1 MGLKDTPPPHVPEWL
16 PIASTCVLGVGAV
29 CWYLTYI
36 LITIRAT
43 QTKSY
48 GMPLMATVLNWSW
61 EVIYAFYAAEHP
73 IEFLGL
79 AAWFTLDIGMVYTTV
94 VYAPHDWKY
103 SSRRVGRH
111 MFAILL
117 GLTAVGV
124 WGNYAF
130 AEWFLAE
137 EGRGFGDKTGK
148 WFRGREGFDTMEM
161 AFWSALVPQAYISG
175 ASLAMLIS
183 RGHSGGVSYAIWY
196 VCDCLQPTLLSTDFF
211 SSFFLNTCL
220 TADKNF
226 CRFVRSLGS
235 FVGLV
240 ALPGMMW
247 WYWPE
252 AHGYF
257 LNPLATF
264 MQALF
269 LLPDIVYPFVLYQ
282 IRKTEVVLPDGR
294 LVSAEHAVI
303 EKRLEG
309 YGLVKAEKG
318 MAQDSE

>member
-183 RGHSGGVSYAIWY
+183 RGHSGGVSYAIW
-196 VCDCLQPTLLSTDFF
+196 
-211 SSFFLNTCL
+211 
-220 TADKNF
+220 
-226 CRFVRSLGS
+226 FVRSLGS

-282 IRKTEVVLPDGR
+282 IRKTEVELQDGR

>member
-1 MGLKDTPPPHVPEWL
+1 TAMGLKDTPPPHVPEWL

-183 RGHSGGVSYAIWY
+183 RGHSGGVSYAIW
-196 VCDCLQPTLLSTDFF
+196 
-211 SSFFLNTCL
+211 
-220 TADKNF
+220 
-226 CRFVRSLGS
+226 FVRSLGS

-282 IRKTEVVLPDGR
+282 IRKTEVELPDGR

>member
-183 RGHSGGVSYAIWY
+183 RGHSGGVSYAIW
-196 VCDCLQPTLLSTDFF
+196 
-211 SSFFLNTCL
+211 
-220 TADKNF
+220 
-226 CRFVRSLGS
+226 FVRSLGS

-282 IRKTEVVLPDGR
+282 IRKTEVELPDGR

>member
-183 RGHSGGVSYAIWY
+183 RGHSGGVSYAIW
-196 VCDCLQPTLLSTDFF
+196 
-211 SSFFLNTCL
+211 
-220 TADKNF
+220 
-226 CRFVRSLGS
+226 FVRSLGS

>member
-183 RGHSGGVSYAIWY
+183 RGHSGGVSYAIW
-196 VCDCLQPTLLSTDFF
+196 
-211 SSFFLNTCL
+211 
-220 TADKNF
+220 
-226 CRFVRSLGS
+226 FVRSLGS

-282 IRKTEVVLPDGR
+282 IRKTEVELPDGR

-318 MAQDSE
+318 MVLIHGQTCM